1 MSYRKWTFRVGAL
14 LGLIGVCGLGVVA
27 GVAWSQAERQRTYR
41 QQTLSQTPGSYAGYP
56 LSSVSANQAANSRN
70 SSLPSSTP
78 LPPYPGKQPP
88 GVLGPIPGVPV
99 VGPGGWIV
107 QNSGMGG
114 MGGDLPETSGTDSA
128 VTWWVKPQGE
138 EPGWLSRGK
147 QAIKAEETLRE
158 ALNKDVSVDIAN
170 TELLAA
176 LEVIL
181 GEHKI
186 PYLANPGG
194 MDAPLVSLN
203 AQGSLRDVLRRLL
216 RPMQLDYVI
225 HRDSVQI
232 VNPRED
238 SFDRTIRVY
247 DLAHVI
253 NNSQDMDKVLQLIES
268 TLQPDQWHN
277 QGGQSR
283 LESVGSVLAVAGT
296 ELLHEEVETLL
307 AKLDSL
313 GLQSKTGLQGA
324 SNQTVEYSSMYRA
337 GLVPATPPLRCN
349 LGMVLPVS
357 FLERSS
363 S

>member
-14 LGLIGVCGLGVVA
+14 LGIIGVCGLGVVA
-27 GVAWSQAERQRTYR
+27 GVAWSQAERQRTFR
-41 QQTLSQTPGSYAGYP
+41 QQPLSQTPGSYAGYP
-56 LSSVSANQAANSRN
+56 LSSVSANQA
-70 SSLPSSTP
+70 T
-78 LPPYPGKQPP
+78 
-88 GVLGPIPGVPV
+88 
-99 VGPGGWIV
+99 
-107 QNSGMGG
+107 
-114 MGGDLPETSGTDSA
+114 T

-147 QAIKAEETLRE
+147 RAIKAEETLRE

-253 NNSQDMDKVLQLIES
+253 NNSQDMDKVLQLVES
-268 TLQPDQWHN
+268 TLQPDQWHS

-324 SNQTVEYSSMYRA
+324 SNQTVDYSSLYRE
-337 GLVPATPPLRCN
+337 GLVPATSPSSMMQPGYGPPGVLPGAELQVTPRRAHKDNTTSVDFPPLSPRDPN
-349 LGMVLPVS
+349 LSESP
-357 FLERSS
+357 
-363 S
+363 

>member
-1 MSYRKWTFRVGAL
+1 MEWKNMSYRKWTFRVGAL

-27 GVAWSQAERQRTYR
+27 GVAWSQAERQRTFR
-41 QQTLSQTPGSYAGYP
+41 KQPLSQTPGGYAGYP
-56 LSSVSANQAANSRN
+56 LSSVSANQA
-70 SSLPSSTP
+70 T
-78 LPPYPGKQPP
+78 
-88 GVLGPIPGVPV
+88 
-99 VGPGGWIV
+99 
-107 QNSGMGG
+107 
-114 MGGDLPETSGTDSA
+114 T
-128 VTWWVKPQGE
+128 VTWWLKPKGD

-147 QAIKAEETLRE
+147 RAMKAEETLRE
-158 ALNKDVSVDIAN
+158 ALNKDVVVDIAN
-170 TELLAA
+170 AELLAA

-186 PYLANPGG
+186 PYLANLGG

-203 AQGSLRDVLRRLL
+203 AQGSFRDVLRRLL

-268 TLQPDQWHN
+268 TLQPDQWHS

-307 AKLDSL
+307 AKLESL

-324 SNQTVEYSSMYRA
+324 SNQTVDYSSLYRA
-337 GLVPATPPLRCN
+337 GLVPATPPPSMQP
-349 LGMVLPVS
+349 GYGPPGSLPGS
-357 FLERSS
+357 QFQLTPRRAESENTPSENSPHLNPRDPNRSES
-363 S
+363 P

>member
-1 MSYRKWTFRVGAL
+1 MSYRKWMFRVGAL
-14 LGLIGVCGLGVVA
+14 LGFVGVCGLGVVA

-41 QQTLSQTPGSYAGYP
+41 KQTLSQTPGSYAGYP
-56 LSSVSANQAANSRN
+56 LSSVSANQA
-70 SSLPSSTP
+70 T
-78 LPPYPGKQPP
+78 
-88 GVLGPIPGVPV
+88 
-99 VGPGGWIV
+99 
-107 QNSGMGG
+107 
-114 MGGDLPETSGTDSA
+114 T
-128 VTWWVKPQGE
+128 VTWWVKPKGD

-170 TELLAA
+170 AELPAA

-194 MDAPLVSLN
+194 MDSPLVSLD

-216 RPMQLDYVI
+216 RPLQLDYVI

-247 DLAHVI
+247 DLTHVI
-253 NNSQDMDKVLQLIES
+253 NNSQDMDKVLLLIES

-307 AKLDSL
+307 AKLESL
-313 GLQSKTGLQGA
+313 GLQSKTGLPGA
-324 SNQTVEYSSMYRA
+324 SNQTVDYSSMYRA
-337 GLVPATPPLRCN
+337 GLVPATPPSLPGGSAGPVILPGSQLQLTPRRAEKEN
-349 LGMVLPVS
+349 TPSESSPSLSPPPLGPRDPNGS
-357 FLERSS
+357 ESP
-363 S
+363 

>member
-14 LGLIGVCGLGVVA
+14 LGFIGVCGLGVVA

-41 QQTLSQTPGSYAGYP
+41 QKTLSQTPGSYAGYP
-56 LSSVSANQAANSRN
+56 LSSVSANQAA
-70 SSLPSSTP
+70 T
-78 LPPYPGKQPP
+78 
-88 GVLGPIPGVPV
+88 
-99 VGPGGWIV
+99 
-107 QNSGMGG
+107 
-114 MGGDLPETSGTDSA
+114 

-147 QAIKAEETLRE
+147 RAIKAEETLRE
-158 ALNKDVSVDIAN
+158 ALSKDVSVDIAN

-186 PYLANPGG
+186 PYLANLGG

-268 TLQPDQWHN
+268 TLQPDQWHS

-283 LESVGSVLAVAGT
+283 LESVGSVLVVAGT

-324 SNQTVEYSSMYRA
+324 SNQTES
-337 GLVPATPPLRCN
+337 P
-349 LGMVLPVS
+349 
-357 FLERSS
+357 
-363 S
+363 

>member
-1 MSYRKWTFRVGAL
+1 
-14 LGLIGVCGLGVVA
+14 
-27 GVAWSQAERQRTYR
+27 
-41 QQTLSQTPGSYAGYP
+41 
-56 LSSVSANQAANSRN
+56 
-70 SSLPSSTP
+70 
-78 LPPYPGKQPP
+78 
-88 GVLGPIPGVPV
+88 
-99 VGPGGWIV
+99 VGPGGWVV
-107 QNSGMGG
+107 QNSGMGS
-114 MGGDLPETSGTDSA
+114 MGGGLPGMSGNHSA
-128 VTWWVKPQGE
+128 VTWWVKPMGD

-147 QAIKAEETLRE
+147 KAMKAEETLRE

-170 TELLAA
+170 VELPAA

-203 AQGSLRDVLRRLL
+203 AQGSSCDVLRRLL
-216 RPMQLDYVI
+216 RPLQLDYVI

-307 AKLDSL
+307 AKLESL
-313 GLQSKTGLQGA
+313 GLLSKTGLPGA
-324 SNQTVEYSSMYRA
+324 SNQTVDYSSMYRA
-337 GLVPATPPLRCN
+337 GLVPATTPSMPGGSSGPVILPGAPLQLIPRRAEKENTPSENSPPLSPRDPN
-349 LGMVLPVS
+349 GSESP
-357 FLERSS
+357 
-363 S
+363 